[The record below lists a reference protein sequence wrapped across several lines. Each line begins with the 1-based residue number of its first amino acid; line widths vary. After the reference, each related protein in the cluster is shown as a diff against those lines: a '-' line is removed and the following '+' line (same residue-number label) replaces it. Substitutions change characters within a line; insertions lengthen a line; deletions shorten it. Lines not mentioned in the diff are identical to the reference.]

1 MSTDI
6 EILCS
11 CGVCSM
17 RRSIVWL
24 HGARYYNIFYGITVF
39 TSSFGTIP
47 DVVVMCGIV
56 VVAVCLMLNN
66 NNTICACFHF
76 ACSKMKMFLACIDG
90 M

>member
-24 HGARYYNIFYGITVF
+24 HGTRYYNMFYGITVF

-47 DVVVMCGIV
+47 DVVVMWYCSCS
-56 VVAVCLMLNN
+56 CLLN
-66 NNTICACFHF
+66 A
-76 ACSKMKMFLACIDG
+76 KQ
-90 M
+90 